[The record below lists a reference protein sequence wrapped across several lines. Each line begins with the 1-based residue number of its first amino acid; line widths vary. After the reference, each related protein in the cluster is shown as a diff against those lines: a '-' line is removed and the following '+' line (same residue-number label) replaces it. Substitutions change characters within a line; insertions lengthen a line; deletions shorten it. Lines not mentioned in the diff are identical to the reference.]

1 MSALASLVALKVV
14 SMINFSAACGGC
26 NVSSVAFRLSDCAYA
41 KILLAILK
49 LSYFSQGLPWCQNTY
64 VSVPA
69 SFNIWYPFLCTKTL
83 WFDFDLTYFSSWPET
98 DSSTK
103 DYWTIH
109 CLKNWV
115 FPVKWK
121 YLYVWYIYIYI
132 YTQIQRCTIRKIAFM
147 RNGSK
152 SLELRWLYIHI
163 LPVVSFNIYIYIYV
177 YTW

>member
-41 KILLAILK
+41 KIFLAILK

-103 DYWTIH
+103 DYWTRH
-109 CLKNWV
+109 
-115 FPVKWK
+115 
-121 YLYVWYIYIYI
+121 I

-163 LPVVSFNIYIYIYV
+163 LPVVSFNIYIYV